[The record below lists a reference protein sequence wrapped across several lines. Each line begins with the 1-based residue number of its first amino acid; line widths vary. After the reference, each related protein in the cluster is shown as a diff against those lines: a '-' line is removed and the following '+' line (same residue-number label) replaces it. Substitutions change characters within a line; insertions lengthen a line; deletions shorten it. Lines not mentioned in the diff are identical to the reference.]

1 MISAGND
8 QLAVVTAWCT
18 RVGLIKSV
26 VFAIAIPFVRPSVT
40 VYCIETAWHIANLCH
55 HPTATP
61 R

>member
-26 VFAIAIPFVRPSVT
+26 VCAIAIPFVRPSVT
-40 VYCIETAWHIANLCH
+40 VYCIETA
-55 HPTATP
+55 
-61 R
+61 